1 MGIHY
6 PVFQSAVPFR
16 DVSQDGLCSVA
27 GVLSMISLI
36 FEGFDAKMTIVTCV
50 RLFLISRFCVKPIQ
64 F

>member
-6 PVFQSAVPFR
+6 PVFQSAVSFR

-50 RLFLISRFCVKPIQ
+50 RLFLMH
-64 F
+64 